1 MAYIWAFWQP
11 QISGRKASEYVYV
24 LSISEPLYMASL
36 IILLRLI
43 SIGPILG
50 VSELHFASAEVT
62 ILELNQWICA
72 QWENDIGTWRRARN
86 LVLKGRQIPI
96 AQESATYN

>member
-1 MAYIWAFWQP
+1 
-11 QISGRKASEYVYV
+11 
-24 LSISEPLYMASL
+24 MASL

-62 ILELNQWICA
+62 ILELNQ
-72 QWENDIGTWRRARN
+72 
-86 LVLKGRQIPI
+86 
-96 AQESATYN
+96 